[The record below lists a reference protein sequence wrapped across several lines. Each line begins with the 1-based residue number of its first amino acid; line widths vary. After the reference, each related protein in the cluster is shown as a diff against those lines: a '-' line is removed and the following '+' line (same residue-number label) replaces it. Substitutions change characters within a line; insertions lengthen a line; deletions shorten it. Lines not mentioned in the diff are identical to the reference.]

1 MFTEAMAAISGF
13 KIAMDTV
20 KTLGQAAKTAGNHE
34 LYQQAAELSMQLL
47 EYAQQIAEMKSELQ
61 QLRDG
66 LKIREKLIHEEGS
79 NLYFRRLPDGTKDG
93 PYCMR
98 CADVDLRLVRVI
110 QNLGSFGM
118 KTFNCPQCEVLKA
131 TEKQ

>member
-13 KIAMDTV
+13 KTAMDTV

-61 QLRDG
+61 QLREG
-66 LKIREKLIHEEGS
+66 LKIREELIHEY
-79 NLYFRRLPDGTKDG
+79 NVYFRKLPDGKRDG

-110 QNLGSFGM
+110 QFGGRSGG
-118 KTFNCPQCEVLKA
+118 TFHCPQCDVLKA
-131 TEKQ
+131 AEKK